1 MVVVGLFSSS
11 DSSASALSAMSRH
24 PVRGSKI
31 TSSNMN
37 NLSVVMLS
45 AGTQNI
51 SKSPRFP
58 VKLCS
63 KENQEPPQKGVP
75 ISIFYSN
82 LTHSQCRVLSIG
94 AGGGIRTHEPI
105 RDRILSPAPLTTSA
119 TPALWPT
126 GPHDLKKTPVDV
138 ESRGDRPATIDFDDL
153 AGKIG

>member
-1 MVVVGLFSSS
+1 MVVVVVSSS
-11 DSSASALSAMSRH
+11 DSSASAVSAMSRH
-24 PVRGSKI
+24 PVRGSII
-31 TSSNMN
+31 TSSKMN
-37 NLSVVMLS
+37 ILSVVMLF

-63 KENQEPPQKGVP
+63 KENQEPPQKRVP

-82 LTHSQCRVLSIG
+82 LTHSQCRDLSIG

-126 GPHDLKKTPVDV
+126 GPHDLKKTPVEVD
-138 ESRGDRPATIDFDDL
+138 SRGDRPTAINFDDL
-153 AGKIG
+153 AREVS